1 MPMWLFFFL
10 AVLAVIAALGV
21 ILQSNPVHCLLGLA
35 VNLLDM
41 GVVFIGLGAVTVG
54 FLQIIIYVGAI
65 MVLFLFVIWL
75 LNLQA
80 EGFSGYLGLK
90 FFGAIG
96 AAALAAEL
104 AVIFLHAAPIS
115 RLIAAPPTQ
124 GSIVSLGRSLFSD
137 YLIAFEV
144 TSVLLLA
151 AVVGAIG
158 LARRISSS
166 ADQAERSGAE
176 QTSLSDASG
185 AVDRDEQIAT
195 SFPAPAATDSERR
208 ERRSA

>member
-1 MPMWLFFFL
+1 MPLWLFSFL
-10 AVLAVIAALGV
+10 AALAVIAALGV
-21 ILQSNPVHCLLGLA
+21 VLQSNPVHCLLGLA
-35 VNLLDM
+35 VNLLDI
-41 GVVFIGLGAVTVG
+41 GIIFIGLEAVTVG

-104 AVIFLHAAPIS
+104 ALVFLHAPPIS
-115 RLIAAPPTQ
+115 TVGTAPATY
-124 GSIVSLGRSLFSD
+124 GSISSLGRTLFSD

-158 LARRISSS
+158 LARRLPSPPSLAQRNEAV
-166 ADQAERSGAE
+166 ADAQLR
-176 QTSLSDASG
+176 
-185 AVDRDEQIAT
+185 
-195 SFPAPAATDSERR
+195 
-208 ERRSA
+208 

>member
-1 MPMWLFFFL
+1 MPLWLFFFL
-10 AVLAVIAALGV
+10 GVIAVLSALGV
-21 ILQSNPVHCLLGLA
+21 ILQGNPVHCLLGLA
-35 VNLLDM
+35 VNLLDIGIIFM
-41 GVVFIGLGAVTVG
+41 GLGAVTVG

-80 EGFSGYLGLK
+80 EGLRGYLGLK

-96 AAALAAEL
+96 AAALTAEL
-104 AVIFLHAAPIS
+104 AVIFFRAAPIS
-115 RLIAAPPTQ
+115 RLVMAPATQ
-124 GSIVSLGRSLFSD
+124 GSISSLGQALFSD

-158 LARRISSS
+158 LARRVPS
-166 ADQAERSGAE
+166 AAAIDRRE
-176 QTSLSDASG
+176 QMPTS
-185 AVDRDEQIAT
+185 I
-195 SFPAPAATDSERR
+195 PAPAGADSERR